1 MLSALMKGKH
11 ITGRDLRRKTPEE
24 NLAPGESVTIKKN
37 GGKVFELTRVD
48 TARKSMN
55 AGLDRLLA
63 EMPPEGRRVRTN
75 LARVII
81 EDRE

>member
-1 MLSALMKGKH
+1 MKAKH

-48 TARKSMN
+48 AGHKSMN
-55 AGLDRLLA
+55 AALDRLLV
-63 EMPPEGRRVRTN
+63 EIPSQGKQVRTN
-75 LARVII
+75 LARIII

>member
-1 MLSALMKGKH
+1 MVSALMKSKH

-37 GGKVFELTRVD
+37 GGKIFELTRVD
-48 TARKSMN
+48 TGHKSIN

-63 EMPPEGRRVRTN
+63 EIPSEGKRVRTN
-75 LARVII
+75 LARIII